1 MNSNLKGLILTCNTG
16 GGHNSTAEAIR
27 EQFTANGDVCDV
39 ADALEFVSEK
49 FSNFISDW
57 HSRIY

>member
-1 MNSNLKGLILTCNTG
+1 MKGLILTCNTG